1 MLDAGVEVLNGASLG
16 FSLDALGY
24 KAVFDHLQATRD
36 VRVTY
41 GSVHERIWAS
51 QRDFQLEVLTAAA
64 QRLSE
69 ENVDA
74 FAGPAVEVV
83 GELPLTTPDERRY
96 AAQEL
101 TRVAMNHTWEQD
113 TDSNQLFRTLRY
125 LCAGVS
131 MSLDD
136 TELVEVIA
144 GMRRRAIDGY
154 QEVVLALIEVI
165 GLRARSPLTIPEAA
179 RELAQSTSAVTTGLD
194 VDAAVMAR
202 EPVVLATGRDGE
214 DQSWHP
220 LAWATWMLT
229 RGLLELDGDLE
240 PAERVL

>member
-1 MLDAGVEVLNGASLG
+1 MLDAGVEVLHEAALD

-24 KAVFDHLQATRD
+24 KAVFDHLEDTKG

-64 QRLSE
+64 EKLSE

-74 FAGPAVEVV
+74 FASPALAVVE
-83 GELPLTTPDERRY
+83 ELPLATPAERRY

-113 TDSNQLFRTLRY
+113 TPSNKLFRTLRY

-131 MSLDD
+131 VGIEDSQLID
-136 TELVEVIA
+136 VVA
-144 GMRRRAIDGY
+144 GLRHKAIEGY
-154 QEVVLALIEVI
+154 EQVVLALIEVI
-165 GLRARSPLTIPEAA
+165 GLRARAPLTIPQAA
-179 RELAQSTSAVTTGLD
+179 HELAQSTSAVTTGLD
-194 VDAAVMAR
+194 VDTAAMAR
-202 EPVVLATGRDGE
+202 EPMQLETGRDGE
-214 DQSWHP
+214 TQSWHP

-229 RGLLELDGDLE
+229 RGLLELDGDLD
-240 PAERVL
+240 PVDRML